1 MAQKFLSYLYW
12 LRVPLLTLVF
22 LGALLPLSFQT
33 ALFRGLADL
42 TLREVKWA
50 SFMALLIAG
59 SAMATANLVF
69 LYAKARMLDQPLSP
83 PTTPY
88 PRWGVWVFL
97 AGHLPYIVFLRSLWN
112 YAAAQPEHVQ
122 LAGFSLYSFW
132 GWLMAIGA
140 ILALTLL
147 QLWFATPS
155 FEQPGPF
162 LILPLDSIP
171 AVRGWLSRLHK
182 ARSPWAAARG
192 ANLPAR
198 WTARGAQ
205 KLLGKGYYSGGAML
219 PGHAFALFM
228 LLLSLC
234 IYVFGGLSAARELK
248 AVRFSHWLPTL
259 FWVLLGASLVC
270 WLLAGAAFFWDRFRV
285 PLLTAVAV
293 YLIGVAY
300 LPMGQA
306 DRDFFFE
313 TSPAKTP
320 ADSFPTPPWVMDQAR
335 FHNRAI
341 VVAAAGGGIQ
351 AAAWTAQVLA
361 GLQRNVDGFDSSV
374 AAISAVS
381 GGSVGTLFYLQ
392 TLPAF
397 PGAAKVDPVSG
408 AEASSLEAVAWG
420 LVQPDLARTLL
431 PGFLRPWKRLD
442 RGWALEQS
450 FAQHALLQNVTLADL
465 ALGVKSGLPAVI
477 FNSTQVESGRPL
489 VFTNSRFPN
498 RGQPAKPL
506 DNFKDLTP
514 GRDVKIETAARMSAS
529 FPYVS
534 PNARPASSEAIYH
547 LADGGYYDN
556 YGITSLDEWI
566 REAAPAGRRLL
577 VIRIVAFPQNSPA
590 PAKPENWFYQF
601 ISPLLTI
608 YNARGQGQILRDEA
622 ESSAFQ
628 SELRYSPHVDFDNVE
643 FRFSSGDPTCNATP
657 PLSWHLSQNEKSCIQ
672 KAWSEQTAA
681 LNRVKRFL
689 GQP

>member
-1 MAQKFLSYLYW
+1 MAQKFFSYLYW
-12 LRVPLLTLVF
+12 LRVPLLTFVF
-22 LGALLPLSFQT
+22 LGLLLPLTFET

-59 SAMATANLVF
+59 SAMATTNLIF
-69 LYAKARMLDQPLSP
+69 LYARARMLDEPLSP

-88 PRWGVWVFL
+88 PRWGIWVFL
-97 AGHLPYIVFLRSLWN
+97 AGHLPYILFLRSLWT
-112 YAAAQPEHVQ
+112 YAAAQPQHFP
-122 LAGFSLYSFW
+122 LADFGLYSFW

-140 ILALTLL
+140 ILLLTLL
-147 QLWFATPS
+147 QLWFAKPS

-162 LILPLDSIP
+162 LILPLDAIP

-182 ARSPWAAARG
+182 ARSPWSLTG
-192 ANLPAR
+192 VNVPAR
-198 WTARGAQ
+198 WISRAAQ
-205 KLLGKGYYSGGAML
+205 RLLGAGYYSGDAML
-219 PGHAFALFM
+219 PGHAFALCM

-234 IYVFGGLSAARELK
+234 IYFFGGLSAARELK
-248 AVRFSHWLPTL
+248 AVQFSHWLPTI
-259 FWVLLGASLVC
+259 FWVLLGASLLC
-270 WLLAGAAFFWDRFRV
+270 WLLAGAAYFWDPFRV

-293 YLIGVAY
+293 YLIAVAW
-300 LPMGQA
+300 LPVDQA

-313 TSPAKTP
+313 TSSAKAP
-320 ADSFPTPPWVMDQAR
+320 ADSFPTPQRIMDQAR

-351 AAAWTAQVLA
+351 SAAWTAQVLA
-361 GLQRNVDGFDSSV
+361 GLQGNINGFDNSV

-397 PGAAKVDPVSG
+397 PRAANVEPVGG

-420 LVQPDLARTLL
+420 LVQPDLARALL
-431 PGFLRPWKRLD
+431 PGFLRPWRHMD

-450 FAQHALLQNVTLADL
+450 FAQHARLQNVTLAEL
-465 ALGVKSGLPAVI
+465 AARVKDGFPAVI

-498 RGQPAKPL
+498 RDQSSKPV
-506 DNFKDLTP
+506 DNFEDATP
-514 GRDVKIETAARMSAS
+514 GRDVNIESAVRMSAS

-534 PNARPASSEAIYH
+534 PNARPAGSQAIYH

-556 YGITSLDEWI
+556 YGMTSLDAWL

-577 VIRIVAFPQNSPA
+577 VIRIVAFPEDSAA
-590 PAKPENWFYQF
+590 PGKPENWFYQF
-601 ISPLLTI
+601 VSPLLTV
-608 YNARGQGQILRDEA
+608 YNARGQGQILRDQA
-622 ESSAFQ
+622 EFSAFR
-628 SELRYSPHVDFDNVE
+628 SDLKLSARVDYDDVE
-643 FRFSSGDPTCNATP
+643 FRFSPRDSACKATP
-657 PLSWHLSQNEKSCIQ
+657 PLSWHLSQNEQSCILD
-672 KAWSEQTAA
+672 AWNEQTAA
-681 LNRVKRFL
+681 VNRVKSFL
-689 GQP
+689 AH